1 MEPQAAVEFFRERFQ
16 EQGALERAAREKAYL
31 KSPLQ
36 FHGVAVPDIR
46 RACADFL
53 KTQPVWGRREWR
65 ALADALYRTDFHDL
79 RSAGIGLLE
88 RRSALL
94 TPEDVPW
101 LVQLV
106 RRSPT
111 WAHVDGL
118 ATKVFGPVVEAHPA
132 LRDELRVWAQD
143 PDFWVRRT
151 ALLTQLDALRSG
163 GGDFGLFEEL
173 AAPML
178 PEKEFFIR
186 KAIGWVL
193 RDVSRKRPE
202 LTYRFLLAHREQLS
216 GLTLREGA
224 KHLPPKLRATLG
236 LATS

>member
-1 MEPQAAVEFFRERFQ
+1 MEPEASVEFFRKRFQ
-16 EQGALERAAREKAYL
+16 DLGTPERATSEKAYL

-36 FHGVAVPDIR
+36 FHGVTMPDVR

-53 KTQPVWGRREWR
+53 KTQPEWGRREWR
-65 ALADALYRTDFHDL
+65 ALVSALYRTDFHDL

-88 RRSALL
+88 RRAALL

-101 LVQLV
+101 LIQLV
-106 RRSPT
+106 RTSSN
-111 WAHVDGL
+111 WAHVDWL

-132 LRDELRVWAQD
+132 LLGELRVWARD
-143 PDFWVRRT
+143 SDFWVRRT

-163 GGDFGLFEEL
+163 GGDFALFAEL
-173 AAPML
+173 AAPLL

-193 RDVSRKRPE
+193 RDVSKKRPE
-202 LTYRFLLAHREQLS
+202 LTHRFLLAHREQLS

-224 KHLPPKLRATLG
+224 RHLPPKLRASLG
-236 LATS
+236 LKAA

>member
-1 MEPQAAVEFFRERFQ
+1 MEPQAAVEFFRKRFQ
-16 EQGALERAAREKAYL
+16 EKGTPERATGEKAYL

-36 FHGVAVPDIR
+36 FHGVAVPEVR

-53 KTQPVWGRREWR
+53 KTQPGWGRREWR
-65 ALADALYRTDFHDL
+65 ALVDALYQTDFHDL
-79 RSAGIGLLE
+79 RSAGIGLLQH
-88 RRSALL
+88 RSALL

-101 LVQLV
+101 LIQLV
-106 RRSPT
+106 RRSAN
-111 WAHVDGL
+111 WAHVDWL
-118 ATKVFGPVVEAHPA
+118 ATKVFGPVVEAHPE
-132 LRDELRVWAQD
+132 LRGELRVWAQD

-163 GGDFGLFEEL
+163 GGDFRLFEEI

-193 RDVSRKRPE
+193 RDMSRKRPE
-202 LTYRFLLAHREQLS
+202 LTHRFLLAHREQLS

-236 LATS
+236 LAAS